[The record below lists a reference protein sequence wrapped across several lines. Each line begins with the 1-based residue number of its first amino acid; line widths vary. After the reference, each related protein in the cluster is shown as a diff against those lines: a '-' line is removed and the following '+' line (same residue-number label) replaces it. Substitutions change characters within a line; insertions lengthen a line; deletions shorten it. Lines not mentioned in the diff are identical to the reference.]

1 MRVSTSLILTT
12 YNWENA
18 LTAVLRSIAVQHRLP
33 DEVIVA
39 DDGSGEDTRLLIQN
53 LAQDFPVPLHHVWQ
67 EDEGFRAAQARNR
80 AIASSRCEYILMID
94 GDMVLHPD
102 FVADHQLLA
111 QAGCYLQG
119 KRFQATPDET
129 RRLLNGGSIR
139 IGPLQNF
146 NFHERFCFHRRHAWH
161 APWLAHFK
169 ARLGHPGAVMSCNMS
184 FWRKDLIRIN
194 GFDERMQG
202 YGSED
207 LELAVRLD
215 HLDLR
220 RRSLRYAALAVHL
233 YHASRAVGDR
243 NDPGLPNNG
252 LLEIT
257 RRSGC
262 TWTEYGLNRYLHD
275 FRNPPQDLYQDPL
288 QTVR

>member
-1 MRVSTSLILTT
+1 MLVSTSLILTT
-12 YNWENA
+12 YNWEKA
-18 LTAVLRSIAVQHRLP
+18 LAAVLCSIAAQHQLP

-39 DDGSGEDTRLLIQN
+39 DDGSGADTRLLVQD
-53 LAQDFPVPLHHVWQ
+53 LARGFPVPLHHVWQ
-67 EDEGFRAAQARNR
+67 EDEGFRAARARNR
-80 AIASSRCEYILMID
+80 AIASSRSEYILMID
-94 GDMVLHPD
+94 GDMMLHPN
-102 FVADHQLLA
+102 FVADHLRLA
-111 QAGCYLQG
+111 QPGCYLQG

-129 RRLLNGGSIR
+129 RRLLNGGSLR

-146 NFHERFCFHRRHAWH
+146 DFHERFCFRRRHAWH

-169 ARLGHPGAVMSCNMS
+169 AHLGHPGAVMSCNMS

-215 HLDLR
+215 HLKLR

-233 YHASRAVGDR
+233 YHPSRAVGDR
-243 NDPGLPNNG
+243 NDPRLPNNG
-252 LLEIT
+252 LLETT
-257 RRSGC
+257 RRTGS
-262 TWTEYGLNRYLHD
+262 TWTDYGLNQHLPD
-275 FRNPPQDLYQDPL
+275 FWDSPQKQHP
-288 QTVR
+288 